1 MARRSL
7 GRLGAAAVLLLGA
20 APAAPPD
27 APVSYIGVDELKRR
41 LDAGERAD
49 VFDVRTWHE
58 YRELHIKGAQS
69 MPLRTVDDR
78 IQEIPPSG
86 LVVFY

>member
-7 GRLGAAAVLLLGA
+7 VLLGATAVLLLGA

-27 APVSYIGVDELKRR
+27 APVNYIGVDELKRR
-41 LDAGERAD
+41 LDAGVRAD
-49 VFDVRTWHE
+49 VFDVRTWYE
-58 YRELHIKGAQS
+58 YRELHIKGAES
-69 MPLRTVDDR
+69 MPLRTVDGR